1 MPGKNRWQPKK
12 YPLQFYSEVSKRG
25 LAYALKSFARAPALL
40 AKRSNPQDCYFRS
53 CCVDYYRPAGL
64 IAQALRAE
72 KTASQTPEGSSA
84 ISPDVDIIPVGG
96 VRAGGLSKSP

>member
-12 YPLQFYSEVSKRG
+12 YPSQFYSEVSKRG

-64 IAQALRAE
+64 IAQAQRITLWALY
-72 KTASQTPEGSSA
+72 KSA
-84 ISPDVDIIPVGG
+84 NYPSALNSKVQLQVETHFVRVGIT
-96 VRAGGLSKSP
+96 